1 MLEENTSLDMRLRY
15 GKFFY
20 IAYLGL
26 LLACA
31 IVVFGVYQIVFG
43 TIYDQDGNILTLQD
57 QIGFF
62 IPFVM
67 VGFTW
72 LFSIFQMTL
81 KRIRSPYAFEIRD
94 DGFHHMMS
102 GGILLAFVG
111 LINISFIP
119 FEHIIYDD
127 SGLMPQFKIKKEYMS
142 SYGFVTRLLLKFK
155 GLKITLLY
163 AKLDESF
170 AIFLKE
176 KFKDP
181 LEYRDLDHQND

>member
-1 MLEENTSLDMRLRY
+1 MQEEQKSLDIRLRY

-20 IAYLGL
+20 IAYIAL
-26 LLACA
+26 LLACV
-31 IVVFGVYQIVFG
+31 IVVIGVYQIIFG
-43 TIYDQDGNILTLQD
+43 TIYDADGNILTFKD

-62 IPFVM
+62 IPFTI

-72 LFSIFQMTL
+72 LFSLYQMTL
-81 KRIRSPYAFEIRD
+81 KRLKSRYAFEIKD

-102 GGILLAFVG
+102 GGIFLAFVG
-111 LINISFIP
+111 LMNIEFIP

-142 SYGFVTRLLLKFK
+142 SYGIFTRLHINQK

-170 AIFLKE
+170 ALFLKD

-181 LEYRDLDHQND
+181 LAYRDLDHQDH